1 MFDDYLGSDVSLSD
15 DNDDDDAGAHTYSES
30 VIFQLP
36 LVQAQP
42 RVDPDSAGSHGVVG
56 GVVSVIVVLAI
67 LVIVLGL
74 VHRYCP

>member
-1 MFDDYLGSDVSLSD
+1 MTG
-15 DNDDDDAGAHTYSES
+15 DDDDAGTQISPRSHVS
-30 VIFQLP
+30 QLP

-67 LVIVLGL
+67 LVVVVGL
-74 VHRYCP
+74 VHR

>member
-1 MFDDYLGSDVSLSD
+1 MPD
-15 DNDDDDAGAHTYSES
+15 DNDDDDASTQTYPRS

-36 LVQAQP
+36 HVQAQP

-67 LVIVLGL
+67 LVVVVGL
-74 VHRYCP
+74 VHR

>member
-1 MFDDYLGSDVSLSD
+1 MSHRNAVVKQTSKHPASK
-15 DNDDDDAGAHTYSES
+15 HPRS

-36 LVQAQP
+36 LVQAQT

-67 LVIVLGL
+67 LVVVVGL
-74 VHRYCP
+74 VHR